1 MCFFLRC
8 ARVLACVG
16 KCIDEKMAKFGGIVL
31 GIGGDNSGGGVG
43 SFYEGAL
50 VAGCASNATDAA
62 VHANIVAAGYNI
74 ISGTGTTDF
83 NGRA

>member
-1 MCFFLRC
+1 M
-8 ARVLACVG
+8 LACVG

-50 VAGCASNATDAA
+50 VAASLATPRTRPCTPT
-62 VHANIVAAGYNI
+62 
-74 ISGTGTTDF
+74 SSPLGTTLSLVQV
-83 NGRA
+83 RQILMVEPERS